1 MSKFVLTL
9 VRMDG
14 LTTGREYLADI
25 PENKMNGPLALEKT
39 RDSFCDILNTNQS
52 KNCQTRSKNC
62 AG

>member
-1 MSKFVLTL
+1 
-9 VRMDG
+9 MDG

-62 AG
+62 TG